1 MPKCLHIEKP
11 PLWDMRGQYQR
22 LYAKFMERNAVHYEP
37 LVAGRKRVLFAALH
51 GNVLE
56 IGPGAGP
63 NMQYY
68 PRDIHWIGVE
78 PNPYMHPYL
87 RWFADRR
94 GLEAEIHQCTADKME
109 LPAASVDAVVSTLV
123 LCSAPQQRRTLN
135 EIVRVLKPGG
145 QFIFV
150 EHVAAPRGTRM
161 RLLQNL
167 IQPVWTIVADGC
179 CPNRETWATIE
190 QAGFGRVQI
199 EHFSLPFGPF
209 GPHIAGIAYKAGAQ
223 S

>member
-1 MPKCLHIEKP
+1 MPNCLHIERP
-11 PLWDMRGQYQR
+11 PLWDVRGQYQR
-22 LYAKFMERNAVHYEP
+22 LYAKFMEGNLVHYEP
-37 LVAGRKRVLFAALH
+37 LVAERKRTMFTALQ

-87 RWFADRR
+87 RWFAERC
-94 GLEAEIHQCTADKME
+94 GLEAELHQCTVDKMD

-123 LCSAPQQRRTLN
+123 LCSVPKQSRTLS

-150 EHVAAPRGTRM
+150 EHIAAPRGTQM
-161 RLLQNL
+161 RLLQNV
-167 IQPVWTIVADGC
+167 IQPAWTIVADGC
-179 CPNRETWATIE
+179 CPNRETWAAIE
-190 QAGFGRVQI
+190 QAGFEQVQI
-199 EHFSLPFGPF
+199 EHFRLPFGPF
-209 GPHIAGIAYKAGAQ
+209 GPHIAGVAYKARAQ